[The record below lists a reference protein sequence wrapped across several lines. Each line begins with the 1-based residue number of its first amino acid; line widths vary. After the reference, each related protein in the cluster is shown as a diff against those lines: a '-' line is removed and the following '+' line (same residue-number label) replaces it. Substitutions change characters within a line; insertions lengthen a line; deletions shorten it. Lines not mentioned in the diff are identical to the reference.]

1 MTGKSFGIF
10 GLGDFGKSV
19 AMSLAQNG
27 VKVMA
32 VDRRDDRVQ
41 EVADHVTMAVR
52 ADVTEPD
59 EMKSL
64 SLHEL
69 DAVVISISNSLETS
83 IMATMLVKEAG
94 VPFVMAK
101 AKNDLH
107 AEVLKKI
114 GVDEIIFPEKAM
126 GRRVAQR
133 FLTGNFIDIIELS
146 EKFSMVEIR
155 IPASWIGNTLRKLD
169 LRRKGLNVIACKT
182 GEEIEM
188 NMDPDRELAAGDRF
202 IIVGDNETLE
212 RLS

>member
-69 DAVVISISNSLETS
+69 DAVVISISNR
-83 IMATMLVKEAG
+83 
-94 VPFVMAK
+94 
-101 AKNDLH
+101 D
-107 AEVLKKI
+107 
-114 GVDEIIFPEKAM
+114 
-126 GRRVAQR
+126 
-133 FLTGNFIDIIELS
+133 
-146 EKFSMVEIR
+146 
-155 IPASWIGNTLRKLD
+155 
-169 LRRKGLNVIACKT
+169 
-182 GEEIEM
+182 
-188 NMDPDRELAAGDRF
+188 
-202 IIVGDNETLE
+202 
-212 RLS
+212 